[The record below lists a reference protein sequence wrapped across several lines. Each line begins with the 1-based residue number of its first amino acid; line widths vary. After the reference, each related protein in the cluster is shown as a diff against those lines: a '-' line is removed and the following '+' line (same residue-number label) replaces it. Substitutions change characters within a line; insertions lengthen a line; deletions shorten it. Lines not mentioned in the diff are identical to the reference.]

1 MKTGLATA
9 LAVGC
14 LAIGMGVGW
23 AAKEKPPGM
32 DLLRGKPPKEA
43 AAAALQEA
51 EKLAAGGSWE
61 LLGVAR
67 VYYLAGDKAKGQA
80 LIDRVA
86 GNKPKGS
93 DWQRIGDIH
102 AEAGENAKAEED
114 FQKAL
119 ALDPKDDTG
128 RSEVGAWYIRLGQRD
143 KGEALFEQAFARN
156 PGEMWHYVRAAEAYL
171 GVPAGH

>member
-1 MKTGLATA
+1 MRTGLAAA

-14 LAIGMGVGW
+14 LAIGMGVGY

-32 DLLRGKPPKEA
+32 ELLRGKPPKEA

-67 VYYLAGDKAKGQA
+67 VYYLSGDKAKGQA
-80 LIDRVA
+80 LIDQVT
-86 GNKPKGS
+86 GSKPKGS
-93 DWQRIGDIH
+93 DWQRVGEIY
-102 AEAGENAKAEED
+102 AEAGENARAEEN

-119 ALDPKDDTG
+119 AVDPKDDTG
-128 RSEVGAWYIRLGQRD
+128 RSEVGAWYIRQGQRD

-156 PGEMWHYVRAAEAYL
+156 PGELWHYVRAAEAYL
-171 GVPAGH
+171 GVPPGH